1 MTGTS
6 YAPATLD
13 DLTAAERRVARL
25 AADGLTNRELA
36 NRLTVSPHTVDYH
49 LRQIFR
55 KLGISSRVRLTR
67 LVTEQT
73 FAGRTGDPGRPE

>member
-1 MTGTS
+1 MTGTT

-13 DLTAAERRVARL
+13 ELTAAERRVADL
-25 AADGLTNRELA
+25 AAAGLTNREMASNLQ
-36 NRLTVSPHTVDYH
+36 LSPHTIDYH

-67 LVTEQT
+67 IVAEDAM
-73 FAGRTGDPGRPE
+73 AGASRPE

>member
-13 DLTAAERRVARL
+13 ELTAAERRVAHL
-25 AADGLTNRELA
+25 AAAGLTNREMAASLG
-36 NRLTVSPHTVDYH
+36 LSPHTVDYH

-67 LVTEQT
+67 LVTEQALAQ
-73 FAGRTGDPGRPE
+73 AG

>member
-1 MTGTS
+1 MTGTT

-13 DLTAAERRVARL
+13 ELTAAERRVADL
-25 AADGLTNRELA
+25 AAAGLTNREMASSLQ
-36 NRLTVSPHTVDYH
+36 LSPHTIDYH

-67 LVTEQT
+67 IVAEEAM
-73 FAGRTGDPGRPE
+73 AGASRPE